1 MQISTLQI
9 NQDQLNAFISNSI
22 SGGTWSG
29 IAQAY
34 FAASGYAGPVV
45 YLTGGTQFV
54 NGTKVFVDAPLVP
67 TTSLTGAAANILYVL
82 NGITGSL
89 LSFSGF
95 IDGQYVNRSSTQSI
109 TGTKN
114 FLTAITVPTATG
126 PTEAIN
132 LNYLLNT
139 SGVLQN
145 EIDTVS
151 VANVVFQSGNQ
162 IISGV
167 KSFVSS
173 PLVPAPIDLSGVVN
187 VAYLNNLGL
196 TGVATLTDDQT
207 FAGVNT
213 FTQSPVIPIGVSSN
227 APVTKSQLD
236 AVAISVGGSLSGFAG
251 VTSIQGLSGAVPV
264 QGYGTVQVT
273 TCSGVLRI
281 SGDTSHVAP
290 FYAASIPLPN
300 GTTGITYSYT
310 TPFTTVNS
318 PLIIGNIV
326 LSGISGQFFEDLIY
340 NPNNSGFSVALNGA
354 VPGPGYQYNVW
365 VVPTGASGFS
375 TLVGPQGNNGS
386 SPNARGAWAAG
397 NFYNV
402 LDYTFTQASNFTSFI
417 CTSGHISTVSNFPG
431 GTTGNAFWQIFS
443 SGQQGSTGSF
453 VFQGAY
459 NTGTTYQYNYSTTS
473 SGSTYGFTGV
483 SIQNVYPDTL
493 TGGWVMLA
501 QKGSIGSYINS
512 GIVTGNFYS
521 LSFFVDPATTG
532 RAVGESWVSSTW
544 LATGWAIGA
553 VTSGAGSD
561 IATPNAIFTGR
572 LYSRALDNT
581 TTTLVNFTFNS
592 GLYSYF
598 SGSNL
603 SIPITGASRVGLDI
617 ISTLS
622 GLSKVSVGLFGFG
635 F

>member
-1 MQISTLQI
+1 MQITVQQI
-9 NQDQLNAFISNSI
+9 AQPGLNNAIANSI

-365 VVPTGASGFS
+365 VIPTGASGFS
-375 TLVGPQGNNGS
+375 ALVGADGARGATL
-386 SPNARGAWAAG
+386 NARGAWQQG
-397 NFYNV
+397 LFYNV
-402 LDYTFTQASNFTSFI
+402 LDYVYTSPLNVSYSVI
-417 CTSGHISTVSNFPG
+417 SGHVSALSNAP
-431 GTTGNAFWQIFS
+431 TSTGNQFWNVLA
-443 SGQQGSTGSF
+443 SGQIGPTGFSI
-453 VFQGAY
+453 FQGEY
-459 NTGTTYQYNYSTTS
+459 NTGTVYQYNYSTALN
-473 SGSTYGFTGV
+473 GSTYGFTGT
-483 SIQNVYPDTL
+483 SIQNVSPDTL
-493 TGGWVMLA
+493 TGGFFLMA
-501 QKGSIGSYINS
+501 RKGDIGSQ
-512 GIVTGNFYS
+512 
-521 LSFFVDPATTG
+521 
-532 RAVGESWVSSTW
+532 
-544 LATGWAIGA
+544 
-553 VTSGAGSD
+553 
-561 IATPNAIFTGR
+561 
-572 LYSRALDNT
+572 
-581 TTTLVNFTFNS
+581 TFNS
-592 GLYSYF
+592 GSYVTGSYSTVSFYCSPILTGLAIAEAGVGANF
-598 SGSNL
+598 NLTGIFLGARVSGSGPAIGANGIL
-603 SIPITGASRVGLDI
+603 SGNIYVVSLMNVETNIINFTFDSGVYGTYTNGLAIPITGGYRIGVNI
-617 ISTLS
+617 TNVLS
-622 GLSKVSVGLFGFG
+622 GIDKFSINLAGINGIS
-635 F
+635 